1 MPSSQQLRPKC
12 QNQVGV
18 ILAQF
23 LGSRR
28 ALDVYEP
35 AGTAR
40 APLSPVIRPP
50 SAATAPPSLCAAVDS
65 SAAHL
70 PEQRRAFPTERANA
84 DGTRPS

>member
-18 ILAQF
+18 ILAHI

-35 AGTAR
+35 DGTAR
-40 APLSPVIRPP
+40 APLSPAIRPP
-50 SAATAPPSLCAAVDS
+50 SVATAPPSLVLLWKT
-65 SAAHL
+65 SAAFAA
-70 PEQRRAFPTERANA
+70 EQQGSAGPLGK
-84 DGTRPS
+84 DH

>member
-18 ILAQF
+18 ILAHI
-23 LGSRR
+23 LGSRP

-40 APLSPVIRPP
+40 APLSPAIRPP
-50 SAATAPPSLCAAVDS
+50 SAATAPPSLGAAVDS

-70 PEQRRAFPTERANA
+70 SEQRTAFPTERAHA